1 MICIVGERGSQMIP
15 ISKGVCWRQLLLA
28 LLLSLPYC
36 VWRNVEP
43 AVPGL
48 FGFFPAAFVLLFA
61 LVFNDTLVSFRR
73 THTAAIRVVAVV
85 AAVSLA
91 SVEFYGLFLAPE
103 FVEDETQR
111 VPYLVSSF
119 IEFASCFVFVASLL
133 LLDDE
138 KEPGD
143 PGVLRI
149 SLLLGFSIAIL
160 FWVGASLF
168 DLTDRIECAVYFL
181 VALPVAWL
189 AIRVLEN
196 FAGELTS
203 FHIVAGH
210 EVAYVA
216 IVLSRGEEL
225 SFGFYSGVKL
235 VVPLAIVVAMVALAC
250 LVVPRR
256 SHPAEGSQRQSSTES
271 DGWTLEGDGIDEL
284 SNREQQ
290 VLAHLVAGEKNAA
303 IAQNMGISPS
313 SVSTFKG
320 RAFAKL
326 GIQDYQQ
333 LMERVREGRL
343 VIQSDRRSEEAKP
356 DRHLDGCLPM
366 YGANIGIVVF
376 VVIARLSKWIDSYL
390 FYLQAPVF
398 MVSPYVVWLLA
409 IFLLVAGVWLD
420 PEAGKADCEQLHDS
434 GLEAVAASSLCV
446 ALCTFGAVG
455 VSFFDI
461 PWVVTLAVVAF
472 CLFSIGGT
480 CTSSRPIEA
489 RAKMHSG
496 AMRCLW
502 VLYAGWRLVVLQ
514 LVKSRYLLGCIFLLL
529 PLLGPDPFKWLVFDV
544 SLGISGFAS
553 IALLYKGRV
562 ASQHTDD
569 AASSLN
575 DARIAKLS
583 SDGIFGLKA
592 QVAIDIADGLGD
604 KEISERRNTTVST
617 VKTYRRRLCKQLGV
631 HGAEGIRSYFDQLT
645 K

>member
-1 MICIVGERGSQMIP
+1 M
-15 ISKGVCWRQLLLA
+15 
-28 LLLSLPYC
+28 
-36 VWRNVEP
+36 
-43 AVPGL
+43 
-48 FGFFPAAFVLLFA
+48 
-61 LVFNDTLVSFRR
+61 
-73 THTAAIRVVAVV
+73 
-85 AAVSLA
+85 
-91 SVEFYGLFLAPE
+91 
-103 FVEDETQR
+103 
-111 VPYLVSSF
+111 
-119 IEFASCFVFVASLL
+119 
-133 LLDDE
+133 
-138 KEPGD
+138 
-143 PGVLRI
+143 
-149 SLLLGFSIAIL
+149 
-160 FWVGASLF
+160 
-168 DLTDRIECAVYFL
+168 
-181 VALPVAWL
+181 
-189 AIRVLEN
+189 
-196 FAGELTS
+196 
-203 FHIVAGH
+203 
-210 EVAYVA
+210 
-216 IVLSRGEEL
+216 
-225 SFGFYSGVKL
+225 SFGFYSGVKS

-446 ALCTFGAVG
+446 ALCAFGAVG